1 MKETQVS
8 AALGELQALAQE
20 RILVFDGAM
29 GTMIQSYG
37 LDEDGYRG
45 ESFRDHPKSLKG
57 ANDLLSLTQPQII
70 EEIHQRFLDAGAD
83 IIETNSFNG
92 TSVSMADYDLEPHV
106 YEINRRAAVIARRA
120 ADAVSEKTPD
130 KPRFVAGSMG
140 PTNRTASISPDVSN
154 PAFRAITFEQLKA
167 AYYEQARGLVD
178 GGADLL
184 LAETAFDT
192 LNIKAALAGI
202 QQLFDERAILL
213 PVIASVTIA
222 DESGRNLSG
231 QTPEAFWISV
241 SHAPLLAVGINCALG
256 PATMRP
262 YVEDLATVSDRLV
275 ACVPN
280 AGLPNAFGRLR

>member
-120 ADAVSEKTPD
+120 ADAVSEKTP
-130 KPRFVAGSMG
+130 
-140 PTNRTASISPDVSN
+140 TNRVSSPGRWGPPTA
-154 PAFRAITFEQLKA
+154 
-167 AYYEQARGLVD
+167 
-178 GGADLL
+178 
-184 LAETAFDT
+184 
-192 LNIKAALAGI
+192 
-202 QQLFDERAILL
+202 
-213 PVIASVTIA
+213 
-222 DESGRNLSG
+222 
-231 QTPEAFWISV
+231 
-241 SHAPLLAVGINCALG
+241 
-256 PATMRP
+256 
-262 YVEDLATVSDRLV
+262 
-275 ACVPN
+275 
-280 AGLPNAFGRLR
+280 RLRSHPMCPTRPFERLRSNS